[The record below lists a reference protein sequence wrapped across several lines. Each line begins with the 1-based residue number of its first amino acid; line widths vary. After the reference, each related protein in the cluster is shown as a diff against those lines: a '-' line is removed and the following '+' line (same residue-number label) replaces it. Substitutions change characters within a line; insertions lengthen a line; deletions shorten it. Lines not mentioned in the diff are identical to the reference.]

1 MILHTDLEP
10 AVDAWITA
18 WALSRSDVTICSSV
32 SPVFSGK
39 TSKKILNRLI

>member
-18 WALSRSDVTICSSV
+18 WALSRSRRHNLFERIPCFFQGK
-32 SPVFSGK
+32 PV
-39 TSKKILNRLI
+39 KKYLID

>member
-18 WALSRSDVTICSSV
+18 WALSRSRRHNLFERIPCFFQGK
-32 SPVFSGK
+32 PV
-39 TSKKILNRLI
+39 KKYLVD